1 MLKVFQ
7 HHISVWMLIQLLADG
22 VVCMAAILVAEQQVL
37 GASHAALLPPSS
49 ELVMPAFAVALVMS
63 LLYSAMG
70 NYRRVELTVG
80 WATTIRRA
88 LMAVAIGTLIAFIAL
103 RAEGDRGYALDVLG
117 RAALYVAVGVIVV
130 RSLVYLACDAS
141 IGARRVLIVGSGLEA
156 QRVASDLKSGTRPQP
171 WLVGFYPTGDE
182 AAIGASNARV
192 FDRGL
197 SIEQV
202 VEKYRV
208 DEVIVA
214 AAERRGGSVPVDQLL
229 ACRIRGI
236 PVIDLAGFYE
246 RTKGEVPTNSLRASW
261 LIYGHGFAQGQWRR
275 FIKRAFDI
283 VSSSI
288 LLVVAFPVMALTAIA
303 IKLESAGPVI
313 YRQERVGLGGRGF
326 MCMKFRSMRD
336 DAEQDGIARWAT
348 ANDPRITAVGAFIRK
363 TRIDELPQLIS
374 VLRGEMSMVGPRPER
389 PCFVA
394 QLKEQLPYYD
404 IRHSVKPGITGW
416 AQVRYRY
423 GASVEDA
430 RKKHQFDLYYVK
442 NNSLLLDLLV
452 LVETVSVVL
461 FREGAH

>member
-22 VVCMAAILVAEQQVL
+22 LVCMAAILVAEQQVL
-37 GASHAALLPPSS
+37 AGSRGAPPPSS
-49 ELVMPAFAVALVMS
+49 ELLMPAFAFALVMS

-80 WATTIRRA
+80 WATTVRRA
-88 LMAVAIGTLIAFIAL
+88 LMAVAIGTLIAFLAL
-103 RAEGDRGYALDVLG
+103 RAEGDQGYALNVLG
-117 RAALYVAVGVIVV
+117 RAALYLALGVVVV

-156 QRVASDLKSGTRPQP
+156 QRVASDLKSGARPQP
-171 WLVGFYPTGDE
+171 WLVGFYPTGE
-182 AAIGASNARV
+182 QAAAGVGNARV
-192 FDRGL
+192 FDRAL

-214 AAERRGGSVPVDQLL
+214 AAERRGGSVPIDQLL

-236 PVIDLAGFYE
+236 PVLDLAGFYE
-246 RTKGEVPTNSLRASW
+246 RTKGEVPTSSLRASW

-275 FIKRAFDI
+275 FIKRSFDI
-283 VSSSI
+283 VSSAV
-288 LLVVAFPVMALTAIA
+288 LLVIASPMMVLTAIA

>member
-22 VVCMAAILVAEQQVL
+22 VVCMAAILVAGQQVL
-37 GASHAALLPPSS
+37 GASHAPLQPAS
-49 ELVMPAFAVALVMS
+49 ELVLPAFAFALVMS

-88 LMAVAIGTLIAFIAL
+88 LMAVAIGTLIAFLAL
-103 RAEGDRGYALDVLG
+103 RAEGDKDYALDLLG
-117 RAALYVAVGVIVV
+117 RAALYVAFGAIVV
-130 RSLVYLACDAS
+130 RSLVYFACDAS
-141 IGARRVLIVGSGLEA
+141 IGARRVLIVGSGPEA
-156 QRVASDLKSGTRPQP
+156 QRVASDLKSGARPQP

-182 AAIGASNARV
+182 AAIGVSNTRV

-202 VEKYRV
+202 VEKYRI

-214 AAERRGGSVPVDQLL
+214 AAERRGGSVPIDQLL

-236 PVIDLAGFYE
+236 PVLDLAGFYE

-261 LIYGHGFAQGQWRR
+261 LIYGNGFAQGHWRR
-275 FIKRAFDI
+275 FIKRTFDI

-288 LLVVAFPVMALTAIA
+288 LLVVASPVMVLTAIA
-303 IKLESAGPVI
+303 IRLESAGPVI

-348 ANDPRITAVGAFIRK
+348 VNDPRITTVGAFIRK